1 MYHINATIGK
11 ENWSR
16 IGGLKIHF
24 DWIHR
29 CTCMVETT
37 SPTNVSITNISTS
50 SLKDFYNENNH
61 APIPCIAVK
70 LGITSLDP
78 KSKVPKLVTTIQD
91 SSMKSVLL
99 AIDQI
104 ASTIVACGEEYRAKN
119 DDSAFVPV
127 LLNDVN
133 VKSTMFMTTAKTEV
147 RVLEVARA
155 DSIPDVP
162 PPQET
167 LELGLLQL
175 FEARVAAKCDPR
187 LPDIRFPPFNRFG
200 TSKCS

>member
-1 MYHINATIGK
+1 MGSNSSAWMIFTGVSLLGELRREFRFLHKTIRCLIRITHIG
-11 ENWSR
+11 SR

-175 FEARVAAKCDPR
+175 
-187 LPDIRFPPFNRFG
+187 
-200 TSKCS
+200 